1 MAVLNEHIQHIKE
14 VLSHGIPSDDTRM
27 SDRHIYH
34 ILKYLRAKK
43 IKEKAERNTLLSPFL
58 YQAIDC
64 FPIEIAQP
72 HDCGCID
79 TGCRV
84 LKSTEDLPRYFT
96 VRNRDLVEVRTM
108 FGDKIDYIPIT
119 KAKNRKYR
127 RVQGNGMYWY
137 IHNKKL
143 VVVDPNNALERVSVE
158 GIFQDPVELA
168 SITSC
173 GTETSCYDVFTSDFP
188 MDESLVADVMSMTYQ
203 ELYKIMMT
211 VPADTSNNAADDLTL
226 TQRGNRN
233 V

>member
-1 MAVLNEHIQHIKE
+1 MALLNEDIYHIKE
-14 VLSHGIPSDDTRM
+14 VLSHGIASDDTRL

-34 ILKYLRAKK
+34 VLKYLRAKK

-58 YQAIDC
+58 YQAVDC

-84 LKSTEDLPRYFT
+84 LKSTYNLPRYFT
-96 VRNRDLVEVRTM
+96 IRNRDLFEVRTM

-137 IHNKKL
+137 VHNKKL
-143 VVVDPNNALERVSVE
+143 VVVDPHNALERVSIE
-158 GIFQDPVELA
+158 GIFQDPLELA
-168 SITSC
+168 QINSC
-173 GTETSCYDVFTSDFP
+173 GEDAVCYDPYTTDFP
-188 MDESLVADVMSMTYQ
+188 MDESLRADVYALSYQ
-203 ELYKIMMT
+203 ELYKIMMQI
-211 VPADTSNNAADDLTL
+211 PADTSNNAVDDLTL
-226 TQRGNRN
+226 IQKK
-233 V
+233 

>member
-1 MAVLNEHIQHIKE
+1 MGLLSEHIYHIKE
-14 VLSHGIPSDDTRM
+14 VLSHGIPSDDTRL

-34 ILKYLRAKK
+34 ILKYLRGKK

-58 YQAIDC
+58 YQSIDC

-84 LKSTEDLPRYFT
+84 LKSTQDLPRYFT

-119 KAKNRKYR
+119 KAKYRKYR

-137 IHNKKL
+137 IHNRKL

-158 GIFQDPVELA
+158 GIFQDPLDLSE
-168 SITSC
+168 ITSC
-173 GTETSCYDVFTSDFP
+173 GETTECYNPYTMNFP
-188 MDESLVADVMSMTYQ
+188 MDESLVADIYALSYT
-203 ELYKIMMT
+203 ELLKIMMT
-211 VPADTSNNAADDLTL
+211 VPTDMSNNASDDLSL
-226 TQRGNRN
+226 NQRNN
-233 V
+233 KNA